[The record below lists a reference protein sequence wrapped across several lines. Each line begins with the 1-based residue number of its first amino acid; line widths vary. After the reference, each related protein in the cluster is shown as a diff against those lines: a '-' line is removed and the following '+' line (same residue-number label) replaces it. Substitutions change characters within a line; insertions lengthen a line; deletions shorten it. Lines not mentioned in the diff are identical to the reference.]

1 LYAIAAG
8 RRNLRRK
15 QRSRRDAAS
24 EPHAGNA
31 RGSRL
36 RLSAG

>member
-1 LYAIAAG
+1 LYAIVTG

-15 QRSRRDAAS
+15 QRSRGHAAS

-36 RLSAG
+36 SAG